1 MNITNKFFLEDHNE
15 FLKEI
20 ETYTQN
26 HLAPVA
32 KQYDESGEFPTE
44 LLAFFFEHHSFN
56 FLISDSKENLA
67 VYLKIIRIVSTK
79 FASLAIILLTKDLYT
94 FSTFYSFRTV

>member
-26 HLAPVA
+26 NLAPVA
-32 KQYDESGEFPTE
+32 KEYDESG
-44 LLAFFFEHHSFN
+44 
-56 FLISDSKENLA
+56 
-67 VYLKIIRIVSTK
+67 
-79 FASLAIILLTKDLYT
+79 
-94 FSTFYSFRTV
+94 